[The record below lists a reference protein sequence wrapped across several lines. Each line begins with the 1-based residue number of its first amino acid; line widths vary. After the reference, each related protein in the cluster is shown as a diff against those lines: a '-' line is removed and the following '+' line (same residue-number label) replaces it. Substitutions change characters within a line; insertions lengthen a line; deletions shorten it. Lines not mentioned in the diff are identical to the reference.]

1 MLDRADAP
9 LVASGG
15 ATRGQYPDMAQQCH
29 KKVRSFI
36 KSARQRHWE
45 ATAKLGELMALLT
58 AVDCKWSEVS
68 SGVINEVL
76 DRSWFWI
83 LRFHPELQSVSLD
96 ASGRRAVF
104 GNSNLSNE
112 ELVDTGT
119 GKGERGRC
127 ICVRDTGD

>member
-1 MLDRADAP
+1 
-9 LVASGG
+9 
-15 ATRGQYPDMAQQCH
+15 MAQQCH

-76 DRSWFWI
+76 ERSWFWI
-83 LRFHPELQSVSLD
+83 LRFHPELHSVSLD

-119 GKGERGRC
+119 SEGIGPMYPCERLGWLTFRESAP
-127 ICVRDTGD
+127 RRALWWS